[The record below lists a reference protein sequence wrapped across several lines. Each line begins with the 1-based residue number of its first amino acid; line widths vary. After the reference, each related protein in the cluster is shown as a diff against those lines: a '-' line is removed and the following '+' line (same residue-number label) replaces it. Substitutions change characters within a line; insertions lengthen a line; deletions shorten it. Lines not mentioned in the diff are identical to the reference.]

1 MSDPKILFQN
11 NYIEV
16 IENKGIV
23 GIKQK
28 NPSVVILPY
37 TTDESGNPKSL
48 GLISEPSSIKDEK
61 ITYTI
66 ITGSPDDSD
75 VDILSTAKRELKE
88 ESGYEVENTEKWD
101 FLGNIQT
108 SKLIVNGNPAFGVDV
123 TGLEKG
129 EKSGDGSEKEE
140 NSKFSL
146 MPINDAINLDDA
158 LISCL
163 FLKIFQNKLI

>member
-11 NYIEV
+11 NNIEV

-28 NPSVVILPY
+28 NPSVIILPY

-48 GLISEPSSIKDEK
+48 GLIAEPSSIKEDK
-61 ITYTI
+61 IAYTI
-66 ITGSPDDSD
+66 ITGSPEDSD

-88 ESGYEVENTEKWD
+88 ESGYEVDDTDKWD

-108 SKLIVNGNPAFGVDV
+108 SKLVVNGNPAFGVDI
-123 TGLEKG
+123 TDLQ
-129 EKSGDGSEKEE
+129 KEE
-140 NSKFSL
+140 KTASWGSGWVGPCMEGCER
-146 MPINDAINLDDA
+146 MPGRIHCKTG
-158 LISCL
+158 SPW
-163 FLKIFQNKLI
+163 IFF

>member
-11 NYIEV
+11 SHIEV

-28 NPSVVILPY
+28 NPSVIILPY
-37 TTDESGNPKSL
+37 TTDESGNPRSL
-48 GLISEPSSIKDEK
+48 GLISEPSLIKEDK

-66 ITGSPDDSD
+66 ITGSPEDSD
-75 VDILSTAKRELKE
+75 VDILATAKRELKE
-88 ESGYEVENTEKWD
+88 ESGYDVDDTEKWD

-108 SKLIVNGNPAFGVDV
+108 SKLVVNGNPAFGVDV
-123 TGLEKG
+123 TDLQNK

-140 NSKFSL
+140 NTKFSL
-146 MPINDAINLDDA
+146 IPVNDAINLDDS

>member
-11 NYIEV
+11 SHIEV

-28 NPSVVILPY
+28 NPSVIILPY
-37 TTDESGNPKSL
+37 TTDESGNPRSL
-48 GLISEPSSIKDEK
+48 GLIAEPSSIKEEK

-66 ITGSPDDSD
+66 ITGSPEDSD
-75 VDILSTAKRELKE
+75 VDILATAKRELKE
-88 ESGYEVENTEKWD
+88 ESGYEVDDTEKWD
-101 FLGNIQT
+101 FLGNIQS
-108 SKLIVNGNPAFGVDV
+108 SKLVVNGNPAFGVDV
-123 TGLEKG
+123 TDLQNDEK
-129 EKSGDGSEKEE
+129 EGDGSKTEE
-140 NSKFSL
+140 NTKFSL
-146 MPINDAINLDDA
+146 VPINDAINLDDA